1 MKALLALIAAA
12 LISPVCAQA
21 FTFPSMPTDAPNES
35 QWAIGMVQSAC
46 KVRLGGR
53 GYRGTISKTGRGRE
67 VIYRVYAGNRL
78 VASALASSKT
88 IFAKKVCTR
97 R

>member
-1 MKALLALIAAA
+1 MKTLIALIAAV
-12 LISPVCAQA
+12 LLSPAYAQA
-21 FTFPSMPTDAPNES
+21 FDFPSMPTDAPNES

-46 KVRLGGR
+46 NVRLGGR
-53 GYRGTISKTGRGRE
+53 GYHGTINRTGRGRE
-67 VIYRVYAGNRL
+67 VIYRVYSGNRL

-88 IFAKKVCTR
+88 IFAKKVCLR